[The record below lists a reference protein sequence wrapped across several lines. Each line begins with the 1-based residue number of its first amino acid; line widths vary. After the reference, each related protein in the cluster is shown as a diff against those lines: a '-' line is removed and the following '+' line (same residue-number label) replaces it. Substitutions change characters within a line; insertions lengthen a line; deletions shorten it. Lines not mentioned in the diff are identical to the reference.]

1 MKGTK
6 VSLFAVLVFILILSA
21 CGQDVDNDADGESGE
36 DDGNLT
42 IGLSVADLTLER
54 WQHDRDIFVEKAE
67 ELGADEVIVQS
78 ADGDDAE
85 QNSQVETMLTQDV
98 DVMVIIPDNS
108 DSIGAAASQAQEQ
121 GIPVIAYDR
130 MINDTDIEAY
140 VSFDNERVGEM
151 QAEYLVEEVP
161 EGKYFLLG
169 GAPTDSNAQVFRD
182 GQMNV
187 LQPEI
192 DEGNIEVVGDQ
203 WADEWSATEALD
215 IMENALTSNN
225 NDIDAVVASNDN
237 TAGGA
242 IQALNAQDLDGEV
255 AISGQDA
262 DLAAAQRI
270 VEGTQSMTV
279 YKPITEIASRAAEL
293 AVTIGNGEEFEADTE
308 VENGEYNIPSV
319 LLDPISVNED
329 NMVDTIIED
338 GFHDFEDVYEGVP
351 EEERPDYE
359 E

>member
-1 MKGTK
+1 MKMVQG
-6 VSLFAVLVFILILSA
+6 LFIFSMVLFVSA
-21 CGQDVDNDADGESGE
+21 CGQDVSNEGEGNSDSGDDA
-36 DDGNLT
+36 LT

-85 QNSQVETMLTQDV
+85 QNSQVETMLTQGV

-108 DSIGAAASQAQEQ
+108 DSIGAAASKAQEQ
-121 GIPVIAYDR
+121 GVPVIAYDR

-151 QAEYLVEEVP
+151 QAEYLLDEVP
-161 EGKYFLLG
+161 EGKYFLMG

-182 GQMNV
+182 GQMNI

-192 DEGNIEVVGDQ
+192 DAGNIEVVGDQ
-203 WADEWSATEALD
+203 WADDWSATEALN

-225 NDIDAVVASNDN
+225 NNIDAVVASNDN

-242 IQALNAQDLDGEV
+242 IQALSAQDLAGETAV
-255 AISGQDA
+255 SGQDA
-262 DLAAAQRI
+262 DLAATQRI
-270 VEGTQSMTV
+270 VEGTQTMTV
-279 YKPITEIASRAAEL
+279 YKPISDIASRAAEL
-293 AVTIGNGEEFEADTE
+293 AVKIGNGKDYETDTE
-308 VENGEYNIPSV
+308 MDNGEFQIPSV
-319 LLDPISVNED
+319 LLDPIAVNEE
-329 NMVDTIIED
+329 NMIDTVIED
-338 GFHDFEDVYEGVP
+338 GFHSFEEVYENVP
-351 EEERPDYE
+351 EDKRPDYE
-359 E
+359 Q